1 MLPRHALTRREL
13 LALGAG
19 LAARLGAAAVED
31 KQRLPVVSKRVEKVF
46 LAPGKMP
53 NGLQAVPDGLWIL
66 DQENPNKAH
75 QVRYED
81 GKVLVELQTESSHG
95 SGITY
100 GNGALW
106 IASTYGLTTLKVD
119 PKTGWG
125 GIYDGTHTC
134 PTAND
139 GNVWTVMYNGL
150 LVNEATG
157 DVESASWAPD
167 EYAYIACLNGRIG
180 KTALWGYAPDNP
192 SAGTYAISFSL
203 RAPSRATATFAPRP
217 MNIVNF
223 ELPKRSAILR
233 HLGPCSSMPRTWPGS
248 CSSAFTQTLPSVAL
262 RSRMRA
268 NWSARSSVAS
278 TCAVNA
284 LVEHTLISGP
294 ACT

>member
-66 DQENPNKAH
+66 DQENPNKVH

-119 PKTGWG
+119 PKTGKTLKTFKTPGIGLVKWG
-125 GIYDGTHTC
+125 RPTRPSGAHGLEWVDGKYWIAVPPSETIYRIEPETGAVLHSV
-134 PTAND
+134 PAPGVRPHGLAW
-139 GNVWTVMYNGL
+139 GNGYLWC
-150 LVNEATG
+150 
-157 DVESASWAPD
+157 VESNDRAVYKMDPKDGKLLARIVLTPQDPEPHGFTLRNGVFWYCDAS
-167 EYAYIACLNGRIG
+167 
-180 KTALWGYAPDNP
+180 
-192 SAGTYAISFSL
+192 
-203 RAPSRATATFAPRP
+203 SRWVCR
-217 MNIVNF
+217 
-223 ELPKRSAILR
+223 
-233 HLGPCSSMPRTWPGS
+233 
-248 CSSAFTQTLPSVAL
+248 
-262 RSRMRA
+262 
-268 NWSARSSVAS
+268 
-278 TCAVNA
+278 
-284 LVEHTLISGP
+284 LV
-294 ACT
+294 